1 MRATVLAKNS
11 FEIQY
16 KYRSDLKIK
25 AKKKQRISI
34 KFEHLSAC
42 NFHLEIFDFYDK
54 EIEFQKQLL
63 CTAWK
68 I

>member
-25 AKKKQRISI
+25 AKKSREFQSNLST
-34 KFEHLSAC
+34 FSAC